1 MPQIFWQNKNQFTIL
16 KCIVLDCTEMFQT
29 ITKVSVGVKVFHQT
43 FLGSISMKL
52 IEIHWFL

>member
-29 ITKVSVGVKVFHQT
+29 ITKVSVGVKVFHLR
-43 FLGSISMKL
+43 FLGSISMRL